1 MWLFPL
7 LLGFISSRSIQF
19 VVLVAMV
26 MAAVVVLWNLSIFCL
41 YMLRLALKVIIAA
54 SFRDVASFPNCVVLS
69 LTITEIMMI
78 IVTTVC
84 RASGM
89 LFALCLFSFISN
101 ASVISRPNSGILWA
115 GTALLP
121 FLVFLALPRTVDR
134 LSLS

>member
-1 MWLFPL
+1 M
-7 LLGFISSRSIQF
+7 
-19 VVLVAMV
+19 LVAMV
-26 MAAVVVLWNLSIFCL
+26 IAAVVVLWNLSIFCL

-89 LFALCLFSFISN
+89 LFALCLFSLVSDASAISH
-101 ASVISRPNSGILWA
+101 PNSGILLA
-115 GTALLP
+115 RTALLP
-121 FLVFLALPRTVDR
+121 FLVF
-134 LSLS
+134 S